1 MLINRIDSKIEILK
15 NMIQTFSDE
24 IEELKKEQENNP
36 NIDNRPAIQYCL
48 GNIEARKFDIEM
60 LEELRAEMI
69 YESKWLFKNLQN
81 AFGDEEQKMEG

>member
-15 NMIQTFSDE
+15 RMIQNFSQE

-60 LEELRAEMI
+60 LEELRSEVI
-69 YESKWLFKNLQN
+69 YESQWLFKNIRS
-81 AFGDEEQKMEG
+81 AFGEEQQKMEG